1 MSFRIFALPSDR
13 FASLF
18 SLTDESLNEL
28 GVVRKI
34 ADAKPGF
41 PCRVSLV
48 DAEIGETVLLL
59 NYEHQPAPTPF
70 RASHAIYV
78 REGALQA
85 QCAIGEVPNLLRTRM
100 ISLRGF
106 DEGHMLIAAEL
117 AHGRE
122 LETSIQHLFENDAVS
137 YLHLHYAKPGCYAA
151 RVERDLST

>member
-1 MSFRIFALPSDR
+1 MSFRILALPSDR
-13 FASLF
+13 FAPLF
-18 SLTDESLNEL
+18 SLADEALKEL
-28 GVVRKI
+28 GVARKI

-85 QCAIGEVPNLLRTRM
+85 QCANGEVPDLFRTRM

-106 DEGHMLIAAEL
+106 DEAHMLIAADL
-117 AHGRE
+117 VHGSE
-122 LETSIQHLFENDAVS
+122 LETGIRHLFENDAVS